1 MELITVVKS
10 FKVLAIFFLVF
21 LSAKK
26 GFLALDA
33 EQKDS
38 EYARQQ
44 KAYKKNQGPSCKMFH
59 KTSPWFSLISV
70 LVR

>member
-1 MELITVVKS
+1 
-10 FKVLAIFFLVF
+10 VLAIFFFLFLVF

-44 KAYKKNQGPSCKMFH
+44 KAYQKKPRAFM
-59 KTSPWFSLISV
+59 
-70 LVR
+70 

>member
-44 KAYKKNQGPSCKMFH
+44 
-59 KTSPWFSLISV
+59 
-70 LVR
+70 

>member
-1 MELITVVKS
+1 MEFITVVKS
-10 FKVLAIFFLVF
+10 FKVLAIFFPFLVF

-44 KAYKKNQGPSCKMFH
+44 KAYQKKTKGLHVKCFIRLAPGF
-59 KTSPWFSLISV
+59 L
-70 LVR
+70 